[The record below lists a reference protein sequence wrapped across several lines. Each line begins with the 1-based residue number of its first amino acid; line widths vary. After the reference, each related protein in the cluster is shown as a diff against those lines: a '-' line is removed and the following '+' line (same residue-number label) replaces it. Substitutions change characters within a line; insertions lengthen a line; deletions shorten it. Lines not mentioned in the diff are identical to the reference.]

1 MMAGETILEVRNL
14 RKDYPSFTLDGISF
28 DLHEGE
34 IMGLIG
40 RNGAGKTTTI
50 KAILNLIHATGSVRY
65 FGLDLHEHET
75 AIKQRIGYAAG
86 AIDWYRKRRIRDLVA
101 VTRRFYDAWD
111 DAAYTRYMGL
121 FELDDAK
128 TPAELSQGM
137 KVKLN
142 LALALSHGAR
152 LLILDEPTSGID
164 PVSRDEML
172 EIFRFV
178 VGEGAAILYS
188 THITSDL
195 EKCADSITYIRE
207 GRQVFSGTK
216 EAFLADGVAKGL
228 GETLED
234 IMIAAERQARHARF
248 DASAAGM
255 PDADAA
261 PSASAEGKEARNA

>member
-1 MMAGETILEVRNL
+1 MTRETILEVRGL
-14 RKDYPSFTLDGISF
+14 RKEYPKFTLDGISF

-50 KAILNLIHATGSVRY
+50 KAILNLIHSGGSVRY

-75 AIKQRIGYAAG
+75 EIKQRIGYAAG
-86 AIDWYRKRRIRDLVA
+86 AIDWYKKKRIRDLVA
-101 VTRRFYDAWD
+101 VTRRFYDTWD
-111 DAAYTRYMGL
+111 DAAYTCYLRL

-152 LLILDEPTSGID
+152 ILILDEPTSGID

-172 EIFRFV
+172 EIFRFLA
-178 VGEGAAILYS
+178 GEGTAILYS

-216 EAFLADGVAKGL
+216 DAFLADGAAKGL
-228 GETLED
+228 GDTLED
-234 IMIAAERQARHARF
+234 IMIAAEREARQGRF
-248 DASAAGM
+248 E
-255 PDADAA
+255 A
-261 PSASAEGKEARNA
+261 PASAEGEEVRHA